1 MIPLTLTQVG
11 GRLGGRAPVQADM
24 DGRIQAAV
32 ALVLAGDADRG
43 LDLLLI
49 KRAEVEGDPWSG
61 QMGLPGGRRENRDP
75 DLLTT
80 AIRETAEETGIH
92 LSEKE
97 LLGVLDDLT
106 PTTPVLPPVAVRP
119 FVFGLSKRAVV
130 HPSGEVADSW
140 WVSVG
145 ELRQGADETTVMV
158 RGRELRVPAYF
169 VGTDVVWGMTLRI
182 LNNFFDLAL

>member
-11 GRLGGRAPVQADM
+11 GRLGERAPVQADM

-32 ALVLAGDADRG
+32 ALVLAAEENRG

-49 KRAEVEGDPWSG
+49 KRAALEGDPWSG
-61 QMGLPGGRRENRDP
+61 QMGLPGGRRESGDP
-75 DLLTT
+75 DLLAT
-80 AIRETAEETGIH
+80 AIRETAEETGIY
-92 LSEKE
+92 LSEQE
-97 LLGVLDDLT
+97 LLGVLDDLA

-119 FVFGLSKRAVV
+119 FVFGLPKRAAV
-130 HPSGEVADSW
+130 HPSPEVADSV

-145 ELRQGADETTVMV
+145 DLRRGANETTVTV
-158 RGRELRVPAYF
+158 RGRDLRVPAYF
-169 VGTDVVWGMTLRI
+169 VGGDVVWGMTLRI